1 MRAKTTLGAI
11 WNHKCPRCRNG
22 RLFDSGSF
30 SFRKPFEMKSG
41 CDQCGQTY
49 YPEPG
54 FYYGAM
60 FMSYII
66 TSFFSLGLVGFCIL
80 VLDWSVNGSFVFLLI
95 VIGLLYVWFCRT
107 ARSVWLSMNVKYDP
121 RAIEKA
127 KEAGF
132 DPEAPDFVNKNF

>member
-1 MRAKTTLGAI
+1 MRG
-11 WNHKCPRCRNG
+11 
-22 RLFDSGSF
+22 
-30 SFRKPFEMKSG
+30 G

-80 VLDWSVNGSFVFLLI
+80 VLNMSVNASFIVLLI
-95 VIGLLYVWFCRT
+95 VIGLLYVWFYRI

-121 RAIEKA
+121 DAIQRAE
-127 KEAGF
+127 EEGF
-132 DPEAPDFVNKNF
+132 DPETPGFVNKNF